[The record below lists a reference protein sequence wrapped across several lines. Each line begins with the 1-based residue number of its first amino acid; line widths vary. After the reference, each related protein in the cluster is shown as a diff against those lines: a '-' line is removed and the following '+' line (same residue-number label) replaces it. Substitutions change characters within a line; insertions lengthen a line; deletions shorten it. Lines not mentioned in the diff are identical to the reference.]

1 MDNEFPPTKNRMIN
15 SEKFPEI
22 MKSQN
27 KIIDKK
33 ETEII
38 IVKTNENESI
48 SKEYA
53 DVLKNYHIV
62 DNYH

>member
-1 MDNEFPPTKNRMIN
+1 MIN